1 MGGFCSGVNTGVVG
15 EFREGEEFSP
25 IILMHRGVGAEVL
38 FEFLVNTF
46 GLTVRLRMVGGG
58 QGLINPQ
65 RGTKRSGEFGGELSP
80 TVGDEFTWE
89 TKAFPH
95 MIAIEKGRVF

>member
-1 MGGFCSGVNTGVVG
+1 M
-15 EFREGEEFSP
+15 
-25 IILMHRGVGAEVL
+25 
-38 FEFLVNTF
+38 VNTF

-95 MIAIEKGRVF
+95 MIAIEKGRLFGSDVRSAGDDNSRLSDVMVHKNGDGVEAMGFG